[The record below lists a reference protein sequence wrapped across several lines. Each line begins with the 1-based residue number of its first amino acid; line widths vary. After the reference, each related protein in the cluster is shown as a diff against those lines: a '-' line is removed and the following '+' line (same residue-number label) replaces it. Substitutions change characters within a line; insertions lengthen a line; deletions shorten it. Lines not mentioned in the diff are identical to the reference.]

1 MTIRSLILAFI
12 LMTVFAGTAS
22 AHPGHPEHEVPPLL
36 RNVDVDQRLNRS
48 VPTNLTFKDETGRP
62 AKLSQF
68 IHDKPVILT
77 LNYFQCPQLCPLML
91 KGVGD
96 TLQTVKYNIG
106 EDFDVITVSIDPRE
120 TPKQAAEA
128 KSTYLQAYN
137 RPNAGKGWHF
147 LTGDPATIKQL
158 AQAVGITY
166 NYDAKLKQF
175 AHPSV
180 ITFLTPQ
187 AKIAR
192 YLFGFSYDP
201 NDVQLALSEASRN
214 KIGSLADKVKFSCY
228 QFDPQ
233 TGKYSAYALG
243 LARVAGILTV
253 GLMGFFILGALYR
266 ERRSSGGMPTGGV
279 G

>member
-1 MTIRSLILAFI
+1 MMIRSLTLALILLTLI
-12 LMTVFAGTAS
+12 TGSVS
-22 AHPGHPEHEVPPLL
+22 AHPDHPEHEVPPLL
-36 RNVDVDQRLNRS
+36 RNVDVTQRLDSS
-48 VPTNLTFKDETGRP
+48 VPLNLSFKDEAGKAVR
-62 AKLSQF
+62 LGQYV
-68 IHDKPVILT
+68 HEKPVILT
-77 LNYFQCPQLCPLML
+77 LNYFECPQLCPLML

-96 TLQTVKYNIG
+96 TLQSVKYDIG
-106 EDFDVITVSIDPRE
+106 KDFEVVTVSIDPRE
-120 TPKQAAEA
+120 TPEQAAKA

-147 LTGDPATIKQL
+147 LTGDPATIRQL

-166 NYDAKLKQF
+166 NYDAKLGQF
-175 AHPSV
+175 AHPTV

-192 YLFGFSYDP
+192 YLFGFSYNP
-201 NDVQLALSEASRN
+201 TDVQLALSEASQN

-228 QFDPQ
+228 QFDPS
-233 TGKYSAYALG
+233 TGKYGAYALG
-243 LARVAGILTV
+243 LARVAGLLTV